1 MIKFFSSIAIFCFL
15 TITMAAGSFAE
26 TAYEYN
32 EAGIRYM
39 KSRQYK
45 DAVHAFEEAWAR
57 DSDNE
62 TIKKNLTHAYAG
74 LANEYAE
81 RGDWPEAIR
90 LAEQAHRLDN
100 TNHVLKQNL
109 SVFYNNYA
117 HKQMKEDM
125 PDNAYV
131 NLKEALRYDNNNWA
145 AYVALGRIMYD
156 QGKIAE
162 AVKYW
167 KEAVS
172 INPELTVIKQQL
184 NRFKKESIV
193 EDEFREK
200 NYMYFDVKYEGYER
214 EDLAMKVLDISHEAY
229 NKVGYDFRYYP
240 FQKIPVIIYTKEQ
253 FQEMTGTPDW
263 IGGLFDGIIRV
274 TASTI
279 EGEDGRLRDILY
291 HEYTHALLY
300 KKVGNNLPRW
310 LNEGLAQYEE
320 PVGNDIQGEDITF
333 LIKYLSQGKLIALSD
348 LDKALMHRENKEQ
361 LGLAYL
367 EAKLLVRYINEL
379 YYFYRIV
386 SILDG
391 LASGKDIDTALQET
405 IFVDTERLEKNW
417 LEWLNTKYK
426 RKQ

>member
-1 MIKFFSSIAIFCFL
+1 
-15 TITMAAGSFAE
+15 MAVGSFAE
-26 TAYEYN
+26 TAHEYN

-39 KSRQYK
+39 KSREYK
-45 DAVHAFEEAWAR
+45 DAVYAFEAACAR
-57 DSDNE
+57 DPDNE
-62 TIKKNLTHAYAG
+62 TIKKNLTLAYAA

-81 RGDWPEAIR
+81 RGNWVEAIR
-90 LAEQAHRLDN
+90 LVKQAHKLDN
-100 TNHVLKQNL
+100 TNHVLKKNL
-109 SVFYNNYA
+109 SVLYNNYA
-117 HKQMKEDM
+117 YEQMKEDM

-131 NLKEALRYDNNNWA
+131 NLKEALYYDKDNWA

-156 QGKIAE
+156 QGEIEE

-167 KEAVS
+167 TEAVS

-184 NRFKKESIV
+184 DRLKKESSI
-193 EDEFREK
+193 EDKFREK
-200 NYMYFDVKYEGYER
+200 NYMYFEVKYEGYER
-214 EDLAMKVLDISHEAY
+214 EDLALKVLEILHEAY
-229 NKVGYDFRYYP
+229 TKIGYDFRYYP

-279 EGEDGRLRDILY
+279 EGEDDRLRNILY
-291 HEYTHALLY
+291 HEYTHAVLY
-300 KKVGNNLPRW
+300 KKTGNNLPRW

-320 PVGNDIQGEDITF
+320 PVGNDIQRDDIIF
-333 LIKYLSQGKLIALSD
+333 FKRYLSQGNLIALTD
-348 LDKALMHRENKEQ
+348 LDKALTHRENKEQ

-367 EAKLLVRYINEL
+367 QAKLLVQYINEL

-391 LASGKDIDTALQET
+391 LASGMDIDTALQET
-405 IFVDTERLEKNW
+405 LFVDTERLGENW
-417 LEWLNTKYK
+417 LEWLNSKYK
-426 RKQ
+426 